1 MHVSRFI
8 MTRCEDSL
16 WYFCY
21 GSNMASSTFIKKRQI
36 NPLRSEVAMIKDH
49 VLSFSVLQMPYSE
62 PAMAGIRRRTP
73 NDDRNDVPHVIGVA
87 YQLRKADWARI
98 IATEGGGIAYTAAQM
113 AATLIG
119 IGHEPPI
126 PVLVWTLVPTIP
138 HSLERL
144 PSARYMVRP
153 TTAIKAQPACCRG
166 FQL

>member
-1 MHVSRFI
+1 
-8 MTRCEDSL
+8 
-16 WYFCY
+16 
-21 GSNMASSTFIKKRQI
+21 MASSTFIKKRQI

-153 TTAIKAQPACCRG
+153 TTTIKAQPACCRG